1 MLLAV
6 GALGRREL
14 CPASDLD
21 LVIVHDGKSRDI
33 GELASTVWYPVW
45 DAGMQLDHSVRTVK
59 EAAKVADNDMKAAL
73 GLLDARFVAGDE
85 ALFTKLVERV
95 TDGWRSKVRDRL
107 GSLEELVRERHDDAH
122 EVAFALEPDIKN
134 GLGGTRDLT
143 ILGVLAQIT
152 PVFEPDPEL
161 AVARETLLEVRVAL
175 QRRFGRRERLL
186 LEYQDELAAD
196 LGDVDADALM
206 ARVSGAARTVA
217 WQSDDAWRAVRSWN
231 EGPRG
236 RSAAS
241 RDRELGPG
249 LVLRDHEVAVTA
261 DASPA
266 DDPSIVFRAAA
277 AAAYDGVPLARPTV
291 RRLAE
296 ECPSVVGRW
305 TDATRDGFVALL
317 GAGKPMV
324 EQVEL
329 LDRFGLLTPFLPEWA
344 RIRCLPQRNAFHQW
358 TVDRHLLETVAHAAE
373 FVRDVH
379 RPDLLLVGALVHDLG
394 KGLPGDHTDNGVDLA
409 VVVAT
414 RMGFAP
420 ADVAVLVELVRLH
433 LLLPSVATGR
443 DLGDVATIDAV
454 AQEVGSEGVL
464 ELLAALTEA
473 DSLATGPTAWSA
485 WKAGLLRRLVDA
497 TAAHLGRRPH
507 ELETVGESWAL
518 DAARRFATS
527 LESAEGRGVLVEPHE
542 HGAVIVAPDAT
553 GLLALEVATLG
564 VHGQDV
570 RRACT
575 STIGSVAVGDFVVEP
590 RLPTVID
597 WDRFRADLAGALA
610 DPIAIA
616 ARLAE
621 RAHRYS
627 SAARPTA
634 ARAAQPRVLVDNT
647 ASRATV
653 VEVRAADA
661 IGVLYDITSAF
672 AGLGVRVEQAYVS
685 TLGHE
690 VVDSFYVTDASG
702 GRIESPDAVQ
712 RVTSAVLAALS
723 GESDAPPDRAA
734 DTVAAPVA
742 GDPEA

>member
-1 MLLAV
+1 MEPRPGVALFAV

-14 CPASDLD
+14 CPMSDLD

-33 GELASTVWYPVW
+33 GDLASTIWYPVW
-45 DAGMQLDHSVRTVK
+45 DAGLQLDHSVRTVK
-59 EAAKVADNDMKAAL
+59 EAAKVANDDMKAAL

-85 ALFTKLVERV
+85 ALFDKLVDRV
-95 TDGWRSKVRDRL
+95 HDGWRSKVRDRL
-107 GSLEELVRERHDDAH
+107 GNLDALVRERHDDAH
-122 EVAFALEPDIKN
+122 EVAYALEPDIKN

-152 PVFEPDPEL
+152 PVYEPDPAL
-161 AVARETLLEVRVAL
+161 ADARETLLEVRVAL

-196 LGDVDADALM
+196 LGDADADALM
-206 ARVSGAARTVA
+206 ARVSAAARTVA
-217 WQSDDAWRAVRSWN
+217 WQCDDAWRAVRSWN

-236 RSAAS
+236 RSAAG
-241 RDRELGPG
+241 RDRDLGPG
-249 LVLRDHEVAVTA
+249 LVLRDREVAVTA
-261 DASPA
+261 EASPT
-266 DDPSIVFRAAA
+266 DDPSLVFRAAA
-277 AAAYDGVPLARPTV
+277 AAAYEGVPIARPTL
-291 RRLAE
+291 RRLAD
-296 ECPSVVGRW
+296 ECPETVGRW
-305 TDATRDGFVALL
+305 TDATRDGFVSLL
-317 GAGKPMV
+317 GAGAPMV

-329 LDRFGLLTPFLPEWA
+329 LDRFGLVTPFLPEWE
-344 RIRCLPQRNAFHQW
+344 RVRCLPQRNAFHQW
-358 TVDRHLLETVAHAAE
+358 TVDRHLLETIAHAADH
-373 FVRDVH
+373 VRDVH
-379 RPDLLLVGALVHDLG
+379 RPDLLLVGALLHDIG
-394 KGLPGDHTDNGVDLA
+394 KGLPGDHTDNGVDQA

-420 ADVAVLVELVRLH
+420 EDVAVLVELVRLH

-443 DLGDVATIDAV
+443 DLGDPATIAAV

-473 DSLATGPTAWSA
+473 DSLATGPTAWSG

-507 ELETVGESWAL
+507 ELEGADEQWAL
-518 DAARRFATS
+518 DAARRFTAG
-527 LESAEGRGVLVEPHE
+527 LDAEDGFGVIVEPHE

-570 RRACT
+570 RRART
-575 STIGSVAVGDFVVEP
+575 FTIGSVAVGDFVVEP
-590 RLPTVID
+590 RLPTETD
-597 WDRFRADLAGALA
+597 WDKFRADLAGALA
-610 DPIAIA
+610 DPIAMA

-627 SAARPTA
+627 TASRPTA
-634 ARAAQPRVLVDNT
+634 ARAAEPRVLVDNSS
-647 ASRATV
+647 SRATV

-661 IGVLYDITSAF
+661 IGVLYAITGALAS
-672 AGLGVRVEQAYVS
+672 LGVRVEQAYVS

-690 VVDSFYVTDASG
+690 VVDSFYVTDATG
-702 GRIESPDAVQ
+702 GRIEAPDAVQ
-712 RVTSAVLAALS
+712 RISRAVLAALV
-723 GESDAPPDRAA
+723 P
-734 DTVAAPVA
+734 T
-742 GDPEA
+742 PEH

>member
-1 MLLAV
+1 VLLAV

-33 GELASTVWYPVW
+33 GDLAGAIWYPVW
-45 DAGMQLDHSVRTVK
+45 DAGLQLDHSVRTVK
-59 EAAKVADNDMKAAL
+59 EATRVANDDMKAAL
-73 GLLDARFVAGDE
+73 GLLDARFIAGDE
-85 ALFTKLVERV
+85 ALFAKLVERV
-95 TDGWRSKVRDRL
+95 LDGWRSKVRDRL
-107 GSLEELVRERHDDAH
+107 GGLDALVRERHDDAH
-122 EVAFALEPDIKN
+122 EVAYALEPDIKN

-143 ILGVLAQIT
+143 ILGVLAQVT
-152 PVFEPDPEL
+152 PVYEPDPAL
-161 AVARETLLEVRVAL
+161 AGARETLLEVRVAL

-186 LEYQDELAAD
+186 LEYQDEVADD
-196 LGDVDADALM
+196 LGDADADALM
-206 ARVSGAARTVA
+206 ARVSAAARTVA
-217 WQSDDAWRAVRSWN
+217 WQCDDAWRAVRSWN

-236 RSAAS
+236 RTAG
-241 RDRELGPG
+241 RDRDLGAG
-249 LVLRDHEVAVTA
+249 LVLRDREVAVTA

-266 DDPSIVFRAAA
+266 DDPSLVFRAAA
-277 AAAYDGVPLARPTV
+277 AAAYEGAPIARPTL
-291 RRLAE
+291 RRLAD
-296 ECPSVVGRW
+296 ECPARIGRW
-305 TDATRDGFVALL
+305 NDATRDGFVALL
-317 GAGKPMV
+317 GAGAPMV

-329 LDRFGLLTPFLPEWA
+329 LDRFGLVAPFLPEWE
-344 RIRCLPQRNAFHQW
+344 RVRCLPQRNAFHQW
-358 TVDRHLLETVAHAAE
+358 TVDRHLLEAAARAAGH
-373 FVRDVH
+373 VRDVH
-379 RPDLLLVGALVHDLG
+379 RPDLLLVGALLHDLG
-394 KGLPGDHTDNGVDLA
+394 KGLPGDHTDNGVDQA

-443 DLGDVATIDAV
+443 DLGDPDTIAAV

-485 WKAGLLRRLVDA
+485 WKEGLLRRLVEA

-507 ELETVGESWAL
+507 ELEGADEQWAL
-518 DAARRFATS
+518 DAALRFTAALDETD
-527 LESAEGRGVLVEPHE
+527 GYGVIVEPHE

-570 RRACT
+570 RRART
-575 STIGSVAVGDFVVEP
+575 FTIGPVAVGDFVVEP
-590 RLPTVID
+590 RLPTEID

-616 ARLAE
+616 ARLGE
-621 RAHRYS
+621 RAHRYAS
-627 SAARPTA
+627 SARPTA
-634 ARAAQPRVLVDNT
+634 AHAAEPRVLVDNT
-647 ASRATV
+647 SSRATV

-661 IGVLYDITSAF
+661 IGVLHAITGAL

-690 VVDSFYVTDASG
+690 VVDSFYVSDATG
-702 GRIESPDAVQ
+702 GRLESSDAVQ
-712 RVTSAVLAALS
+712 RVTRTVLEALAG
-723 GESDAPPDRAA
+723 GEDAPARAPGP
-734 DTVAAPVA
+734 TTGIAPGA
-742 GDPEA
+742 

>member
-1 MLLAV
+1 M
-6 GALGRREL
+6 
-14 CPASDLD
+14 
-21 LVIVHDGKSRDI
+21 
-33 GELASTVWYPVW
+33 W
-45 DAGMQLDHSVRTVK
+45 DAGLQLDHSVRTVK
-59 EAAKVADNDMKAAL
+59 EAGKVANDDMKAAL

-85 ALFTKLVERV
+85 ALFAKLVERV
-95 TDGWRSKVRDRL
+95 HDGWRSKVRDRL
-107 GSLEELVRERHDDAH
+107 GALDALVRERHDDAH
-122 EVAFALEPDIKN
+122 EVAYALEPDIKN

-152 PVFEPDPEL
+152 PVYEPDPAL
-161 AVARETLLEVRVAL
+161 ADARETLLEVRVAL

-186 LEYQDELAAD
+186 LEYQDEVAAD
-196 LGDVDADALM
+196 LGDADADALM

-217 WQSDDAWRAVRSWN
+217 WQCDDAWRAVRSWN

-236 RSAAS
+236 RSAAG
-241 RDRELGPG
+241 RDRDLGPG
-249 LVLRDHEVAVTA
+249 LVLRDREVAMTA
-261 DASPA
+261 DASPV
-266 DDPSIVFRAAA
+266 DDASLVFRAAA
-277 AAAYDGVPLARPTV
+277 AAAYEGVPIARPTL
-291 RRLAE
+291 RRLAD
-296 ECPSVVGRW
+296 ECPDTVARW
-305 TDATRDGFVALL
+305 SDATRDGFVALL
-317 GAGKPMV
+317 GAGAPMV

-329 LDRFGLLTPFLPEWA
+329 LDRFGLVTPFLPEWE
-344 RIRCLPQRNAFHQW
+344 RVRCLPQRNAFHQW
-358 TVDRHLLETVAHAAE
+358 TVDRHLLETAAKAAPH
-373 FVRDVH
+373 VRDVH
-379 RPDLLLVGALVHDLG
+379 RPDLLLVGALLHDLG
-394 KGLPGDHTDNGVDLA
+394 KGLPGDHTDNGVDQA

-420 ADVAVLVELVRLH
+420 SDVAVLVELVRLH

-443 DLGDVATIDAV
+443 DLADPATIAGV
-454 AQEVGSEGVL
+454 ANEVGSEGVL

-485 WKAGLLRRLVDA
+485 WKAGLLERLVDA

-507 ELETVGESWAL
+507 ELEGADEGWAR
-518 DAARRFATS
+518 DVARRFTDGLDATD
-527 LESAEGRGVLVEPHE
+527 GHGVIVEPHE

-570 RRACT
+570 RRART
-575 STIGSVAVGDFVVEP
+575 LTIGSVAVGDFVVEP
-590 RLPTVID
+590 RLPTEID
-597 WDRFRADLAGALA
+597 WDRFRTDLAEALA

-634 ARAAQPRVLVDNT
+634 ARAAEPRVLVDNT
-647 ASRATV
+647 SSRATV
-653 VEVRAADA
+653 IEVRAADG
-661 IGVLYDITSAF
+661 IGVLYAITGAL

-702 GRIESPDAVQ
+702 GRIEAPEAVQ
-712 RVTSAVLAALS
+712 RVTRAVMDALAP
-723 GESDAPPDRAA
+723 E
-734 DTVAAPVA
+734 
-742 GDPEA
+742 PEADLSDSGHPSDHLR